1 MPFNLY
7 QCLQEGQMDM
17 YDLGVKIRRW
27 YGNSLFKNKEPG
39 NNEIKVESTSD
50 GACTKSGDF
59 FSKGLFKQ
67 VL

>member
-1 MPFNLY
+1 
-7 QCLQEGQMDM
+7 M

-27 YGNSLFKNKEPG
+27 YGSLFINKKPG

-50 GACTKSGDF
+50 GACTKSGDIF
-59 FSKGLFKQ
+59 TKGLLKQ